1 MSNIFNVLLKA
12 KSEFQIAH
20 ILQKDG
26 KYATHMILEELYKE
40 LDSAIDDIIEKYLGL
55 GYKVESLGYEV
66 NEIEDNI
73 TYIEEL
79 YKKVENA
86 KSDFTDS
93 FFIGDL
99 EGIQSLL
106 ASCLYK
112 LKFVK

>member
-1 MSNIFNVLLKA
+1 MSNIFNTLLKA
-12 KSEFQIAH
+12 KSDFQITH

-26 KYATHMILEELYKE
+26 KYSTHMVLEELYKE
-40 LDSAIDDIIEKYLGL
+40 LDSKIDEIIEKYLGL
-55 GYKVESLGYEV
+55 GYKIESLSYEAG
-66 NEIEDNI
+66 EIEDNVA
-73 TYIEEL
+73 YIEEL

-86 KSDFTDS
+86 KADFTDS

-99 EGIQSLL
+99 EEVQSLL